1 MAILP
6 RGASY
11 SEFRDYI
18 VDLRGMLPVEELDE
32 LWEWRQKL
40 FGVRVDTGRG
50 FRAQL
55 PTDEQHLSREELG
68 RKTMAEAS
76 ANGRNIERLSDKVYF

>member
-18 VDLRGMLPVEELDE
+18 VDLRGVLPVEELDE

-40 FGVRVDTGRG
+40 LGVRVDTGRG
-50 FRAQL
+50 FRSHL
-55 PTDEQHLSREELG
+55 PPDEQHLTRDERG
-68 RKTMAEAS
+68 VKAAQEAK
-76 ANGRNIERLSDKVYF
+76 AAGRNIERLPDKVYF